1 MWLWGWKH
9 DWGRQIYP
17 MSIIWYDF
25 RWDWEYGCD
34 YMRLAGLAGDWVT
47 TMLWGWSMMYWSGYL
62 CHCIVA
68 AARWLWVYLRGD
80 ITKMIRAD
88 RAVGVYMDMRVAVGR
103 WTWLGMAMD
112 DRNDANIAVIPI
124 CDSLSFSSSF
134 RSSTK
139 LRILLRQCRIFQKLS
154 QASLVINTIR
164 FFTIILII
172 GETRKSSYQR
182 ADSPFSSILLLVPSS
197 SLIMHWTT
205 RP

>member
-1 MWLWGWKH
+1 
-9 DWGRQIYP
+9 
-17 MSIIWYDF
+17 
-25 RWDWEYGCD
+25 
-34 YMRLAGLAGDWVT
+34 
-47 TMLWGWSMMYWSGYL
+47 
-62 CHCIVA
+62 
-68 AARWLWVYLRGD
+68 
-80 ITKMIRAD
+80 
-88 RAVGVYMDMRVAVGR
+88 
-103 WTWLGMAMD
+103 MD

-197 SLIMHWTT
+197 SWAHFRNATAESERISLSQVQYNIIMAQC
-205 RP
+205 